1 MMKKVLDTRLSSEK
15 RKKIHKTAKK
25 NLVPA
30 FKVWHSFPVTNHW
43 PTMNAQKEIPI
54 TGVKPANAEK
64 RIFGYAVCR
73 QWKDNPS
80 NVDVW
85 EYADSEREAKAMIR
99 SLKKDSRFRWF
110 VGVYQ

>member
-1 MMKKVLDTRLSSEK
+1 MMKKVLDMRLSSEK
-15 RKKIHKTAKK
+15 RKKNSIKQQKK
-25 NLVPA
+25 PCASLQGVA
-30 FKVWHSFPVTNHW
+30 FFPRHQPL

-73 QWKDNPS
+73 QWKDNPN

-85 EYADSEREAKAMIR
+85 EYADSESEAKAMIR